1 MSDLSHI
8 IPSIEVGLTATQ
20 SPIKK
25 KLITRVES
33 KDTQTTGLQASPDK
47 SGDARG
53 VPLKS
58 HSAGQQSLYKPL
70 FNWKKNDG
78 NQHFYIEAN
87 EKHSASTLVL
97 PSTEPTKHTV
107 RLFGYPVD
115 ISRHVHLFKQKLQT
129 LFIESKS
136 HNRLVRSFY
145 QLKFGFIS
153 TLLSTLG
160 VPPGEIESL
169 KKTALN
175 QAIQH
180 NKDNFSQNEYNIELL
195 TIFQNEKKDT
205 SRIKILLTVR
215 RQLIQ
220 QMALYGEP
228 DYYTNDC
235 LYTIKKNQI
244 GKIRDE
250 LLEERQNLTYIRSF
264 S

>member
-8 IPSIEVGLTATQ
+8 IPSIDLGLTASQ
-20 SPIKK
+20 SSIKK
-25 KLITRVES
+25 KPVTRVES
-33 KDTQTTGLQASPDK
+33 KDTQKTGLQASPDK

-58 HSAGQQSLYKPL
+58 HSAGQQLYKPL
-70 FNWKKNDG
+70 FNWKKTDG
-78 NQHFYIEAN
+78 NHRFYIEAN
-87 EKHSASTLVL
+87 ENHSASTLVL
-97 PSTEPTKHTV
+97 PSTEPTKHTI

-115 ISRHVHLFKQKLQT
+115 ISRHLHLFKQKLQT

-136 HNRLVRSFY
+136 HNRLVGSFY

-160 VPPGEIESL
+160 VPPSEIESL

-215 RQLIQ
+215 RQLNQ
-220 QMALYGEP
+220 QMALYGNP
-228 DYYTNDC
+228 DYYTSAH
-235 LYTIKKNQI
+235 LYAIKKKQI
-244 GKIRDE
+244 RKIQDE